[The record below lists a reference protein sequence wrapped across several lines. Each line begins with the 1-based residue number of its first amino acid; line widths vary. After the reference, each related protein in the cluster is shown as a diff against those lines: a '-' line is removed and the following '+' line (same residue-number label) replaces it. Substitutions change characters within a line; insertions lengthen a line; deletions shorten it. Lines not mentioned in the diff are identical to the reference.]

1 MFTQRRERGLS
12 RRLFKGAVFGLVAFS
27 MFGCGTIHTSQHSGP
42 LDVRVVAPLKADVAV
57 GEKITGTASSVNLLW
72 LFNLGGPDRFADG
85 VAYNTEDK
93 EVPRVSWFIPIENIK
108 AAAVYDA
115 VSKSKADV
123 IVAPKYV
130 VEYNDYLLFRTVQVT
145 VIGYKG
151 TINGIK
157 TADAFPAK

>member
-1 MFTQRRERGLS
+1 MFNGRGVS
-12 RRLFKGAVFGLVAFS
+12 RKLIRSTVFGVVALS

-42 LDVRVVAPLKADVAV
+42 LDVRVVAPLKADVSV
-57 GEKITGTASSVNLLW
+57 GEKITGTASSVNLFW
-72 LFNLGGPDRFADG
+72 LFNLGMPDKFSDG
-85 VAYNTEDK
+85 VLYNTEAK
-93 EVPRVSWFIPIENIK
+93 EGPRVSWFIPIENIK

-130 VEYNDYLLFRTVQVT
+130 VEYNDYLLFRRVHVT
-145 VIGYKG
+145 VTGYKG

>member
-1 MFTQRRERGLS
+1 MFNGRGVS
-12 RRLFKGAVFGLVAFS
+12 RKLFRSTVFGVVALS

-42 LDVRVVAPLKADVAV
+42 LDVRVVAPLKADVSV
-57 GEKITGTASSVNLLW
+57 GEKITGTASSVNLFW
-72 LFNLGGPDRFADG
+72 LFNLGMPDKFADG
-85 VAYNTEDK
+85 VLYNTEAK
-93 EVPRVSWFIPIENIK
+93 EGPRVSWFIPIENIK

-130 VEYNDYLLFRTVQVT
+130 VEYNDYLLFRRVHVT
-145 VIGYKG
+145 VTGYKG